1 MRDEVRRLFEG
12 RNFVHVATVT
22 TDGAPH
28 SVAVWAGVED
38 DLVVFFSQS
47 TSQQAKNLERDG
59 RVALSVTDAENPHR
73 SAHVRGRVV
82 EERHGAA
89 ALEIVD
95 RLAVKYTGEPVPL
108 RGPDTVLFF
117 VDPERDGYVELPF
130 RHRP

>member
-12 RNFVHVATVT
+12 RNFVHVATVMA
-22 TDGAPH
+22 DGAPH
-28 SVAVWAGVED
+28 SVPVWAGVED
-38 DLVVFFSQS
+38 DLIVFFSQS
-47 TSQQAKNLERDG
+47 TTQKAKNLDRDG
-59 RVALSVTDAENPHR
+59 RVALSVTDAENPYR

-95 RLAVKYTGEPVPL
+95 RLAVKYTGEQFPI
-108 RGPDTVLFF
+108 RGPQSVVFF

-130 RHRP
+130 RHRG